1 MEAIHSISEA
11 AKILQHAI
19 DFVQQKGPSGQ
30 SQYTRELVHHCAKKM
45 LSVVCRVSDQQQAA
59 PSISPALV
67 NDLQQFFTERETAQ
81 LAANVA
87 HQLQQSVQSTAAA
100 MQRF

>member
-1 MEAIHSISEA
+1 M
-11 AKILQHAI
+11 LQHAI
-19 DFVQQKGPSGQ
+19 DFVQQRGASGQ
-30 SQYTRELVHHCAKKM
+30 PQYTRELVHHCAHKM
-45 LSVVCRVSDQQQAA
+45 LSVVFQVSNQKHKTL
-59 PSISPALV
+59 SISPTLV
-67 NDLQQFFTERETAQ
+67 NDLQQFLTERETAQ